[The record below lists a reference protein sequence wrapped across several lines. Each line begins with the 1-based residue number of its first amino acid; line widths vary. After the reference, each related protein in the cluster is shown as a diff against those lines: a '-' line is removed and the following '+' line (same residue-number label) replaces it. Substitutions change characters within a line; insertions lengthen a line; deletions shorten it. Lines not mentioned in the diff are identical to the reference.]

1 MLTYLLAFAVALG
14 SLALYFSAFLYPEIH
29 RKGDLVWSG
38 VGLFYALVLWVCA
51 KQITGGVLL
60 GQMAG
65 SALLGWFAWQTIN
78 FRWQE
83 MSPAQSLVEGFSLGD
98 LKERANKGFTQE
110 NLTKATSELQ
120 SAVGGLSEKVKDV
133 LNQSASAVK
142 TSIPDKPLTPSD
154 FGNPPVGNKP
164 GIFDSLKSVATS
176 GLNSAKNKAAY
187 VRQTTQAK
195 ADDVSAQV
203 ADKVKDGAT
212 AVSEQASKVAVQA
225 EKVADQAEEVAAQ
238 PAATTQKVA
247 DAMAAPANVAAD
259 EARSATEAVTQTV
272 DTATAK
278 AVEVVQDAADTATDH
293 PQD

>member
-1 MLTYLLAFAVALG
+1 
-14 SLALYFSAFLYPEIH
+14 
-29 RKGDLVWSG
+29 
-38 VGLFYALVLWVCA
+38 
-51 KQITGGVLL
+51 
-60 GQMAG
+60 
-65 SALLGWFAWQTIN
+65 
-78 FRWQE
+78 
-83 MSPAQSLVEGFSLGD
+83 
-98 LKERANKGFTQE
+98 
-110 NLTKATSELQ
+110 
-120 SAVGGLSEKVKDV
+120 VGGLSEKVKDV